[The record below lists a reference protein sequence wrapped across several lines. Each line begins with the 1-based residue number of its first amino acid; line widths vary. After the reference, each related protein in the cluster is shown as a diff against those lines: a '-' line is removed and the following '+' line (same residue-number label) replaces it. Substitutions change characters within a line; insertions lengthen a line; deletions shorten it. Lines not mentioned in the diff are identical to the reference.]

1 MPMVGSLKGIVAES
15 VASIR
20 TRLTLFGLEW
30 VQARADLWRQGLQ
43 MLIGVVLIFMALILT
58 SFLLVLLAWDT
69 PYRIWAV
76 GLLAIFY
83 AVLGVGLLWLAKR
96 SLTSEG
102 GLPFSAT
109 IEAVTR
115 DADQLANWAQT
126 KSANSSLPARDKA
139 ESP

>member
-43 MLIGVVLIFMALILT
+43 MLIGVVLFFMALILT

-96 SLTSEG
+96 SLMSG

>member
-20 TRLTLFGLEW
+20 TRLVLFGLEW

-43 MLIGVVLIFMALILT
+43 MMIGVVLIFMALILT
-58 SFLLVLLAWDT
+58 TFWVVLLAWET
-69 PYRIWAV
+69 PYRILAV

-83 AVLGVGLLWLAKR
+83 AVLGAGLLWLAKR
-96 SLTSEG
+96 SLMAEG

-109 IEAVTR
+109 IEALTR

-126 KSANSSLPARDKA
+126 KSSNPSPTVHDKA
-139 ESP
+139 EAP

>member
-1 MPMVGSLKGIVAES
+1 MSMVGSLKGIVSAS

-20 TRLTLFGLEW
+20 TRLALFGLEW

-58 SFLLVLLAWDT
+58 TFLVVLLAWET

-83 AVLGVGLLWLAKR
+83 AVLGAGLLWLAKR
-96 SLTSEG
+96 SLMAEG

-109 IEAVTR
+109 IEALTR

-126 KSANSSLPARDKA
+126 KPANAPLPVRDKVDA
-139 ESP
+139 P

>member
-20 TRLTLFGLEW
+20 TRLALFGLEW

-69 PYRIWAV
+69 PYRIWAI

-83 AVLGVGLLWLAKR
+83 AVLGVGLLWLAKC